1 MAKTKTTT
9 STSARKAPILRFAH
23 PFFTTTP
30 PEARAPVPGFGK
42 QLLTHIQG
50 KLLPIPA
57 AKRTPTM
64 TLADVIGAQ
73 GEADVTNSGSISFH
87 AVGDTGKSANSPQ
100 GAVAEAMATDLGAT
114 LEQAHT
120 ACDAAPE
127 GCWGCPARPTGTP
140 PPSRSRR
147 SDARPR

>member
-1 MAKTKTTT
+1 MATTKTTT
-9 STSARKAPILRFAH
+9 RTPARKTPTLRFAH

-30 PEARAPVPGFGK
+30 PEARAPVPGVGK

-73 GEADVTNSGSISFH
+73 GETDVTNSGSISFH
-87 AVGDTGKSANSPQ
+87 AVGDTGKSTNSPQ
-100 GAVAEAMATDLGAT
+100 GAVAEAMATDFNISAPASSPAFFFHLGDVIYGP
-114 LEQAHT
+114 HK
-120 ACDAAPE
+120 DVNYRPE
-127 GCWGCPARPTGTP
+127 FYEPYVH
-140 PPSRSRR
+140 
-147 SDARPR
+147 